1 MEDGKRDDPV
11 WVLLKHAKGPKPS
24 PFFSRDVVRA
34 VRLIN
39 DTPAGIFESL
49 LSFFSRRRWLSTTV
63 AAVAAVALI
72 AFFPQDEHGVINQQI
87 TQGTSIESDFFT
99 FDPVSELDE
108 VAYLGQLVAV
118 ADLEDLTDEALADL
132 FF

>member
-11 WVLLKHAKGPKPS
+11 WVLLKQAKGPKPS

-49 LSFFSRRRWLSTTV
+49 SSFFSRRWLSTAV
-63 AAVAAVALI
+63 AAVAAIALI
-72 AFFPQDEHGVINQQI
+72 AFFPQDENGVINQQI

-118 ADLEDLTDEALADL
+118 ADPEDLTDEALADL

>member
-11 WVLLKHAKGPKPS
+11 WVLLKQAKGPKPS

-49 LSFFSRRRWLSTTV
+49 PSFFSGRWLSTAV
-63 AAVAAVALI
+63 AAVAAIALI
-72 AFFPQDEHGVINQQI
+72 AFFPQDENGVINQHI

-118 ADLEDLTDEALADL
+118 ADPEDLTDEALADL

>member
-11 WVLLKHAKGPKPS
+11 WVLLKHAKEPKPS

-49 LSFFSRRRWLSTTV
+49 LSFFGRRWLSTAV

-72 AFFPQDEHGVINQQI
+72 AFFPQDENGVINQQI

-118 ADLEDLTDEALADL
+118 ADPEDLTDEALADL